1 MLRILH
7 ARPALE
13 GRAPPSLPFPTPGQR
28 AANCKNSGDRRGIA
42 AARLGT
48 LDEQAAAL
56 GLSRST
62 TWTLLQ
68 DMHKGSGLSA
78 RIIARMLSMPDLPL
92 ALRAKLL
99 EYLAEKMAG
108 QYGDTERELRRFARR
123 LSLYRT
129 VHRTNNHGRNSGGC

>member
-1 MLRILH
+1 MPGRRSKGGP
-7 ARPALE
+7 RP
-13 GRAPPSLPFPTPGQR
+13 PDHSLPPGRGRQIATIR
-28 AANCKNSGDRRGIA
+28 AIGEAIA

-48 LDEQAAAL
+48 LDEQAATL

-68 DMHKGSGLSA
+68 GMHKGSGLSA

-99 EYLAEKMAG
+99 EYLAEKGWPYHAK
-108 QYGDTERELRRFARR
+108 YIT
-123 LSLYRT
+123 S
-129 VHRTNNHGRNSGGC
+129 SS